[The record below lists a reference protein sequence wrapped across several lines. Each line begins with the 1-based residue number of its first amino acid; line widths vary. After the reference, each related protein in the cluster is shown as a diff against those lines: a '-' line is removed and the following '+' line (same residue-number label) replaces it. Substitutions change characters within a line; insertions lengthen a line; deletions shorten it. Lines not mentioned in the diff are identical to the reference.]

1 MKMFNDWLSLLI
13 QSGTFVTMIYALTRF
28 MSKPNQTQNDRIAFC
43 EKQIEAITRRLDNG
57 TTHFRHLDTGN
68 AQIFDSLLAIMDAL
82 ITLTSDGD
90 KEELTEQRKKLYKY
104 TRSIYSDSNEL
115 D

>member
-13 QSGTFVTMIYALTRF
+13 QCGTFVTMIYALTRF
-28 MSKPNQTQNDRIAFC
+28 VSKPNQTLNDRIAFC

-57 TTHFRHLDTGN
+57 TTHFRHLDTGS

-82 ITLTSDGD
+82 ISGD
-90 KEELTEQRKKLYKY
+90 NKEELTKQRTKLYNY
-104 TRSIYSDSNEL
+104 ISGLNADEL

>member
-43 EKQIEAITRRLDNG
+43 EKQIEVITRKLDNG
-57 TTHFRHLDTGN
+57 TTHFRHLDTGS
-68 AQIFDSLLAIMDAL
+68 AQIFNSLLAIMDAL
-82 ITLTSDGD
+82 ISGD
-90 KEELTEQRKKLYKY
+90 NKEELTKQRTKLYNY
-104 TRSIYSDSNEL
+104 ISGLNADEL